1 MAKIHTRIILTIILL
16 LQTGY
21 VHAEILQEAL
31 DLFEA
36 ASGSVTSYSNLFRTI
51 TIAMVSVFAIWVQV
65 ATFRSYM
72 DAQLTFLATFMMV
85 IRVVILT
92 AIVGSLFTFI

>member
-1 MAKIHTRIILTIILL
+1 MATIHTRIILTIILL

-21 VHAEILQEAL
+21 VHAEIVTEAL

-36 ASGSVTSYSNLFRTI
+36 ASGSVSSYSNLFRTI
-51 TIAMVSVFAIWVQV
+51 TVALVSVFAVWIQV
-65 ATFRSYM
+65 AAFRSYM
-72 DAQLTFLATFMMV
+72 DSQLTFLATFMMV
-85 IRVVILT
+85 IRVVVLT